1 MKVTVSPAQI
11 VVALAEMDTEAGKLG
26 LTVIVIALDVAGEPV
41 KQGDALDVKT
51 QVTIS
56 PLFKVVELKLDEL
69 LPTFDPLTFHW

>member
-26 LTVIVIALDVAGEPV
+26 LTVMVIALDVAGEPV

-56 PLFKVVELKLDEL
+56 PLFKDVELKLGEL
-69 LPTFDPLTFHW
+69 VPTFDPLTFHW